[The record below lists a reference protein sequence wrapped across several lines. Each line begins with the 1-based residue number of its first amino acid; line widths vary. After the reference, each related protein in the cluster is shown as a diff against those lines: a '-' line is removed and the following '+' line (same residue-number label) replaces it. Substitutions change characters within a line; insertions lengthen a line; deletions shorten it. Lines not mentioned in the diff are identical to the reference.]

1 MQQLKEKLHDKLD
14 YSGKDG
20 VGKYE
25 EKNKGNIGN
34 KLDLSKRFIRVPS
47 LNTKHKYKSAFIFP

>member
-1 MQQLKEKLHDKLD
+1 MHNVWLYFVQQLKEILHDKLH

-25 EKNKGNIGN
+25 EKKIKETLETNLIYLK
-34 KLDLSKRFIRVPS
+34 DLFGFHR
-47 LNTKHKYKSAFIFP
+47 